1 MDLFDAFATSHS
13 NSPSNSPAAPTPLA
27 ASSSMSL
34 LVAPDSQVG
43 SQSGSHS
50 GLQADLHT
58 GLQTGSWGESPANL
72 ANLANPVTPLVD
84 PEKLLENLN
93 PQQRAAVVHTGSPEL
108 IMAGAGSGKTRVL
121 THRIAYL
128 LVTGQARPGEILAIT
143 FTNKAAT
150 EMCERVT
157 ALVGASARRM
167 WVSTFHSACV
177 RILREHYAAVGL
189 RSTFGIYDQQDS
201 QRLLT
206 MILKDLG
213 IDAKRIKPRF
223 VAGEISNLKNELI
236 TPEQH
241 LREGEI
247 DNAQDEAVASCYV
260 EYNKRL
266 RAANAVD
273 FDDLIMLTEQLLRE
287 NLAIAENYQ
296 RRFRHILVDEYQDTN
311 NAQYHLI
318 RQLMGQGRQIEGLE
332 PSNLTVVGD
341 SDQSIYAF
349 RGATI
354 RNIEEFEKDFPN
366 ATTIL
371 LEQNYRSTQN
381 ILSAANAVI
390 AKNQGRRPKRLW
402 TDSGAGAPIVVDVGD
417 DQIEEARIVVREL
430 DDLAAQGANWGEV
443 AIFYRTNAQSRGLE
457 EMLIKAGIPYR
468 IVGGAR
474 FYERQEI
481 KDALAYLQVIS
492 NPDDEM
498 SLRRIINTPRRGLGD
513 KAVGA
518 LAAHASAYGI
528 SLGAAIEDAC
538 SPQGRK
544 VMGITPAAA
553 KSLAKFW
560 GMLSELRHLAANG
573 GSPAK
578 ILDEVL
584 TRSGY
589 LAGLRASQ
597 DPQDAS
603 RVENLAE
610 LATVVSDFEANFGA
624 DFAVNFEEEAEAVRV
639 AAGGVPAGASEAVA
653 STVASVVTNAV
664 EVTEAGS
671 STVTDQVS
679 SGGTLLAAFLERV
692 ALIADADQIPDESN
706 RSGQVTMMT
715 VHTAKGLEFPY
726 VFVTG
731 MEDGTFPHSRSLENA
746 AELAEERRL
755 AYVAI
760 TRARKQL
767 FLTRAASRST
777 WGASQDFPES
787 RFLAD
792 IPEELIERR
801 YESERERMRQR
812 FAYDSDFSGYS
823 RARRGRFADGFSG
836 AAYGSTN
843 SPIKPAGIQSSRP
856 IERLGARGSATKPT
870 LELQVGDRV
879 AHGMYGEGRVS
890 ALEGKDRSRVVVV
903 EFANCTKRLLVRTA
917 PLKKL

>member
-1 MDLFDAFATSHS
+1 MDLFDAFATSRS
-13 NSPSNSPAAPTPLA
+13 TSSPISPSAAAPLVAANSANPLA
-27 ASSSMSL
+27 A
-34 LVAPDSQVG
+34 AG
-43 SQSGSHS
+43 SQAGS
-50 GLQADLHT
+50 QP
-58 GLQTGSWGESPANL
+58 GSFASAWGESPAHS
-72 ANLANPVTPLVD
+72 ANLANSFTPLVD

-93 PQQRAAVVHTGSPEL
+93 PQQRAAVVHTGGPEL

-128 LVTGQARPGEILAIT
+128 LATGQARPGEILAIT
-143 FTNKAAT
+143 FTNKAAK
-150 EMCERVT
+150 EMRERVF

-273 FDDLIMLTEQLLRE
+273 FDDLIMLTEQLLRK

-296 RRFRHILVDEYQDTN
+296 RRFRYILVDEYQDTN
-311 NAQYHLI
+311 HAQYQLI

-402 TDSGAGAPIVVDVGD
+402 TDSGEGAPIVVDVGN

-468 IVGGAR
+468 IVGGTR

-492 NPDDEM
+492 NPDDEV

-528 SLGAAIEDAC
+528 SLGAAIEDAY
-538 SPQGRK
+538 SPQERT

-553 KSLAKFW
+553 KALAKFW
-560 GMLSELRHLAANG
+560 GMISELRQLAAKG

-584 TRSGY
+584 MRSGY

-624 DFAVNFEEEAEAVRV
+624 GFAVNFEEEGAEAETVRAV
-639 AAGGVPAGASEAVA
+639 VGGALAEVSEAGASVIAPA
-653 STVASVVTNAV
+653 SSDAA
-664 EVTEAGS
+664 EGAEAGS
-671 STVTDQVS
+671 DATAADPVS
-679 SGGTLLAAFLERV
+679 PGGTLLAAFLERV
-692 ALIADADQIPDESN
+692 ALIADADQVPDESN

-777 WGASQDFPES
+777 WGAAQNFPES

-801 YESERERMRQR
+801 YESEREKMRQR
-812 FAYDSDFSGYS
+812 FADGYFG
-823 RARRGRFADGFSG
+823 AGRGSSASGFSG
-836 AAYGSTN
+836 AAYGSSN
-843 SPIKPAGIQSSRP
+843 SPINSSGLQSSRP

-879 AHGMYGEGRVS
+879 AHGMYGEGSVS

-903 EFANCTKRLLVRTA
+903 EFADCTKRLLVRTA

>member
-1 MDLFDAFATSHS
+1 MDLFDAFATSRS
-13 NSPSNSPAAPTPLA
+13 TSPSISPVAATPLA
-27 ASSSMSL
+27 ASNS
-34 LVAPDSQVG
+34 
-43 SQSGSHS
+43 
-50 GLQADLHT
+50 
-58 GLQTGSWGESPANL
+58 
-72 ANLANPVTPLVD
+72 VTPLVD
-84 PEKLLENLN
+84 PETLLENLN
-93 PQQRAAVVHTGSPEL
+93 PQQRAAVVHTGGPEL

-128 LVTGQARPGEILAIT
+128 LATGRARPGEILAIT
-143 FTNKAAT
+143 FTNKAAK
-150 EMCERVT
+150 EMRERVF

-287 NLAIAENYQ
+287 NPAIAENYQ
-296 RRFRHILVDEYQDTN
+296 RRFRYILVDEYQDTN
-311 NAQYHLI
+311 HAQYQLI

-402 TDSGAGAPIVVDVGD
+402 TDSGEGAPIVVDVGD
-417 DQIEEARIVVREL
+417 DQTEEARIVVREL
-430 DDLAAQGANWGEV
+430 DDLAAQGVNWGEV

-468 IVGGAR
+468 IVGGTR

-492 NPDDEM
+492 NPDDEV

-518 LAAHASAYGI
+518 LAAHASIYGI

-538 SPQGRK
+538 SPQGRT

-553 KSLAKFW
+553 KSFAKFW
-560 GMLSELRHLAANG
+560 GMIGELRQLAANG

-624 DFAVNFEEEAEAVRV
+624 DFAVNFEGMGAEAETVRAVV
-639 AAGGVPAGASEAVA
+639 GGALAEASEAGI
-653 STVASVVTNAV
+653 SVVALASSDAA
-664 EVTEAGS
+664 EGAEAGADA
-671 STVTDQVS
+671 TAADPVS
-679 SGGTLLAAFLERV
+679 PGGTLLAAFLERV
-692 ALIADADQIPDESN
+692 ALIADADQVPDESN
-706 RSGQVTMMT
+706 RSGHVTMMT

-777 WGASQDFPES
+777 WGAAQDFPES

-801 YESERERMRQR
+801 YESEREKMRQR
-812 FAYDSDFSGYS
+812 FANGHFGPG
-823 RARRGRFADGFSG
+823 RGSSASGFSG
-836 AAYGSTN
+836 AAYGSSN
-843 SPIKPAGIQSSRP
+843 SLINSSGFQSSRP

-870 LELQVGDRV
+870 LELRVGDRV

-903 EFANCTKRLLVRTA
+903 EFADCTKRLLVRTA

>member
-1 MDLFDAFATSHS
+1 MDLFDAFATLRST
-13 NSPSNSPAAPTPLA
+13 SPSISPAAATPLA
-27 ASSSMSL
+27 VSSS
-34 LVAPDSQVG
+34 
-43 SQSGSHS
+43 
-50 GLQADLHT
+50 
-58 GLQTGSWGESPANL
+58 AN
-72 ANLANPVTPLVD
+72 PLVD

-93 PQQRAAVVHTGSPEL
+93 PQQRAAVVHTGGPEL

-128 LVTGQARPGEILAIT
+128 LATGQVRPGEILAIT
-143 FTNKAAT
+143 FTNKAAK
-150 EMCERVT
+150 EMRERVF

-213 IDAKRIKPRF
+213 IDAKRINPRF

-247 DNAQDEAVASCYV
+247 DNAQDEAVASSYV

-296 RRFRHILVDEYQDTN
+296 RRFRYILVDEYQDTN
-311 NAQYHLI
+311 YAQYQLI

-402 TDSGAGAPIVVDVGD
+402 TDSGEGAPIVVDVGD
-417 DQIEEARIVVREL
+417 DQIGEARIVVREL

-468 IVGGAR
+468 IVGGTR

-492 NPDDEM
+492 NPDDEV

-518 LAAHASAYGI
+518 VAAHASAYGI

-538 SPQGRK
+538 SPQGRT

-560 GMLSELRHLAANG
+560 EMISELRQLAAKG

-624 DFAVNFEEEAEAVRV
+624 DFAVNFEEEGAEAETVR
-639 AAGGVPAGASEAVA
+639 AAVGGALAEASEAGASVIAPA
-653 STVASVVTNAV
+653 SSDTA
-664 EVTEAGS
+664 EGTEAGS
-671 STVTDQVS
+671 DATAADPVS
-679 SGGTLLAAFLERV
+679 PGGTLLAAFLERV
-692 ALIADADQIPDESN
+692 ALIADADQVPDESN
-706 RSGQVTMMT
+706 HSGQVTMMT

-777 WGASQDFPES
+777 WGAAQDFPES

-801 YESERERMRQR
+801 YESEREKMRQR
-812 FAYDSDFSGYS
+812 FADGYFG
-823 RARRGRFADGFSG
+823 AGRGSSASGFSG
-836 AAYGSTN
+836 AAYGSSN
-843 SPIKPAGIQSSRP
+843 SPINSSGIQSSRP

-903 EFANCTKRLLVRTA
+903 EFADCTKRLLVRTA